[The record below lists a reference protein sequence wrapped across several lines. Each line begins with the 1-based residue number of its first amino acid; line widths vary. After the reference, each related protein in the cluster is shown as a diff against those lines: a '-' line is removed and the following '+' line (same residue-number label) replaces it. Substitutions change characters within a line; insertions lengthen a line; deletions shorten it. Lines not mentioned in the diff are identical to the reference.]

1 MNKIRALIFTV
12 IFVTLST
19 TFLNGSPLK
28 GKDVLHQDAVVHIKT
43 SLNKDV
49 VFKNLVASLLNRKI
63 RVSEINNKDLIFIS
77 GITTSTKVSPYN
89 VPGWVA
95 NNLVPNY
102 VVSPWLILKVTNG
115 QQSGEV
121 IIEKYWHTDSGDQNR
136 AFKYFT
142 NLFHDLY
149 SPDQIRII
157 DLRK

>member
-1 MNKIRALIFTV
+1 M
-12 IFVTLST
+12 
-19 TFLNGSPLK
+19 
-28 GKDVLHQDAVVHIKT
+28 
-43 SLNKDV
+43 
-49 VFKNLVASLLNRKI
+49 
-63 RVSEINNKDLIFIS
+63 
-77 GITTSTKVSPYN
+77 
-89 VPGWVA
+89 PGWVA

-142 NLFHDLY
+142 NLFHELY